1 MRWSRWECQC
11 HVQVSAWLTWPGQRA
26 RQRGR
31 QAGGTCRYHY
41 TIVSTP
47 HMARHQAVG
56 RAASVRQNVII
67 TVSTWSWPLFICTPR
82 ITRLTALQASPHHV
96 ILTNWQFEKRR
107 KGFSFLYL
115 NHDKWERCVSWK
127 APLELLCTGSQP
139 STVSYVQ
146 LASPESFTQISFHI
160 NWHTFVIIA
169 HLPASIEAPAARISL
184 NHILDNG
191 PLEGAGHCR
200 IHKRKV
206 RHRLWVPLNLDPLR
220 WLVIETCEAV
230 R

>member
-1 MRWSRWECQC
+1 MILAS
-11 HVQVSAWLTWPGQRA
+11 VYL
-26 RQRGR
+26 
-31 QAGGTCRYHY
+31 Y
-41 TIVSTP
+41 TP
-47 HMARHQAVG
+47 HHQTDCTTG
-56 RAASVRQNVII
+56 FTTSCYSYKL
-67 TVSTWSWPLFICTPR
+67 TVWETG
-82 ITRLTALQASPHHV
+82 
-96 ILTNWQFEKRR
+96 

-184 NHILDNG
+184 THILDNG
-191 PLEGAGHCR
+191 PLDKAGLST
-200 IHKRKV
+200 IHRTAA
-206 RHRLWVPLNLDPLR
+206 RNRLFISLNFVYLLSF
-220 WLVIETCEAV
+220 I
-230 R
+230 